1 MDLFKKIKQNMQ
13 LSPLGRHAKEAH
25 GYFTY
30 PKLEGEISSRMYFR
44 GKKVITWSINNYLG
58 LSNHPEIREADTK
71 AASDWGLGTPMGS
84 RMMSGETKYHEQLEN
99 ELSDFVQKENTIL
112 LNFGYQ
118 GMHSAIDALVDR
130 RDVIVYDEESHACI
144 LDGIRLHKLNG
155 TTFKYLHNDIDS
167 LKKNLERAE
176 KVIQKTNG
184 SILVITEGV
193 FGMAGDLGKLK
204 EICELKKK
212 FSFRLFVDDAHG
224 IGTMGENG
232 RGTGEHFGVQ
242 DEIDI
247 YFGTFAKSFSSIGA
261 FISSTKTVIDFLKYT
276 TRSQIFAK
284 SLPMPIVIGA
294 LKRLDMIRNN
304 PELKNNLW
312 HITKLLQSG
321 LKSQGFDL
329 GKTESCVTPVWL
341 EGGVT
346 ESTNLT
352 FDLRENH
359 GIFCSIVTYPVIPK
373 GKIMLRLIP
382 TAVHTKDDV
391 NETIEAFTKVKDKLF
406 SGKYISEK
414 IEKPIS

>member
-58 LSNHPEIREADTK
+58 LSNHPEIREVDTK

-84 RMMSGETKYHEQLEN
+84 RMMSGETKFHEQLEN

>member
-58 LSNHPEIREADTK
+58 LSNHPEIREVDTK

-84 RMMSGETKYHEQLEN
+84 RMMSGETKFHEQLEN

-382 TAVHTKDDV
+382 TAVHTKEDV

>member
-84 RMMSGETKYHEQLEN
+84 RMMSGETKFHEQLEN

-312 HITKLLQSG
+312 NITKLLQSG

-382 TAVHTKDDV
+382 TAVHTEDDV
-391 NETIEAFTKVKDKLF
+391 EKTIDAFSKVKEKLF
-406 SGKYISEK
+406 SGAYISDK
-414 IEKPIS
+414 IAKH

>member
-1 MDLFKKIKQNMQ
+1 
-13 LSPLGRHAKEAH
+13 
-25 GYFTY
+25 
-30 PKLEGEISSRMYFR
+30 MYFR
-44 GKKVITWSINNYLG
+44 DKKVITWSINNYLG

-84 RMMSGETKYHEQLEN
+84 RMMSGETKFHEQLEN

-247 YFGTFAKSFSSIGA
+247 YFGTFAKSFSSLGA

-373 GKIMLRLIP
+373 
-382 TAVHTKDDV
+382 
-391 NETIEAFTKVKDKLF
+391 
-406 SGKYISEK
+406 EK
-414 IEKPIS
+414 

>member
-1 MDLFKKIKQNMQ
+1 MDLFKKIEQNMQ

-30 PKLEGEISSRMYFR
+30 PKLEGEISSRMLFR

-58 LSNHPEIREADTK
+58 LSNHPEIRKADSK

-84 RMMSGETKYHEQLEN
+84 RMMSGETKFHEQLEN

-155 TTFKYLHNDIDS
+155 TTFKYLHNDINS

-176 KVIQKTNG
+176 KAIQKTNG

-284 SLPMPIVIGA
+284 SLPMPIVVGA
-294 LKRLDMIRNN
+294 LKRLDMIRNK

-382 TAVHTKDDV
+382 TAVHTEDDV
-391 NETIEAFTKVKDKLF
+391 NETIEAFTRVKDKLF
-406 SGKYISEK
+406 SGEYISEK

>member
-84 RMMSGETKYHEQLEN
+84 RMMSGETKFHEQLEN

-382 TAVHTKDDV
+382 TAVHTKEDV

>member
-84 RMMSGETKYHEQLEN
+84 RMMSGETKFHEQLEN

-155 TTFKYLHNDIDS
+155 TTFKYLHNDMDS